1 MKNLPLRPALLFCL
15 CLLFTTGTPG
25 RAEEAP
31 PAIWTVREAVR
42 FALQNSPDS
51 QIGRQ
56 RIESAQAAI
65 VLEKSAFYPQVNLI
79 AQYGQTN
86 TPMYSFGNILNQRE
100 FSPEINFNRPGRT
113 DNLNNSIQL
122 GYRFFDGGRSQAG
135 LAAAKSQAEAARF
148 ELAAVQ
154 DRLAFEVV
162 RAFHL
167 IDQAEGLIT
176 IRQAEVATVAAAH
189 QTAQARFEEGVI
201 LRSNLLD
208 LEVQE
213 SRAREGLIEAK
224 HSLALAQQLF
234 LNLLGLPSG
243 EVHLAPENREAEIPP
258 SDRVAKRPELDSLD
272 AALAAAQLR
281 IRQIRA
287 ARYPALDGYA
297 AYGIDQGS
305 ITGGDST
312 SWQAGLKFQY
322 NLFDGHRTEAEGAQA
337 ASGVNELREQRRK
350 TELAVGLE
358 ISQARLA
365 LSDAEERLALS
376 DQSVTQAEESLR
388 INNERFAEGVLLA
401 ADLIDSQN
409 RLVETQIRRAT
420 AATARR
426 IAIAELRRAE
436 GLPQFAEDSKI
447 DSTVD
452 KEGLAQP
459 AR

>member
-1 MKNLPLRPALLFCL
+1 MKNLLLRSSLLFCL
-15 CLLFTTGTPG
+15 ALLLLCAGTQAL
-25 RAEEAP
+25 AEEP
-31 PAIWTVREAVR
+31 PPTVWTIQEAVR

-65 VLEKSAFYPQVNLI
+65 ALEKSAFYPQVNLV

-86 TPMYSFGNILNQRE
+86 NPMYSFGNILNQRE
-100 FSPEINFNRPGRT
+100 FNQEINFNRPGRT

-135 LAAAKSQAEAARF
+135 LAAARSQAEAARF
-148 ELAAVQ
+148 ELSAVQ
-154 DRLAFEVV
+154 ERLAFEVV

-167 IDQAEGLIT
+167 IDQSEGLIK

-189 QTAQARFEEGVI
+189 QTAQARFDEGVI

-213 SRAREGLIEAK
+213 SRARENLLEAR

-234 LNLLGLPSG
+234 LNLLGLPGG
-243 EVHLAPENREAEIPP
+243 EVSLAPESGEAEIPP
-258 SDRVAKRPELDSLD
+258 SDRVGKRAELDSLD
-272 AALAAAQLR
+272 AALASAKLR
-281 IRQIRA
+281 IRQVRA

-297 AYGIDQGS
+297 AYGADQGS
-305 ITGGDST
+305 ITGGEGN
-312 SWQAGLKFQY
+312 SWQAGLKFQF
-322 NLFDGHRTEAEGAQA
+322 NLFDGHRTEAESARA
-337 ASGVNELREQRRK
+337 EAGVNELREQRRK

-376 DQSVTQAEESLR
+376 AQSVAQAEESLR
-388 INNERFAEGVLLA
+388 INNERFTEGVLLA
-401 ADLIDSQN
+401 ADLIDAQN
-409 RLVETQIRRAT
+409 RLTETQVRRAT
-420 AATARR
+420 AATARK

-436 GLPQFAEDSKI
+436 GLPQFGEDGEAAAERDTK
-447 DSTVD
+447 T
-452 KEGLAQP
+452 L
-459 AR
+459 

>member
-1 MKNLPLRPALLFCL
+1 MKITPLTAALLCCL
-15 CLLFTTGTPG
+15 ISLLCAGTPAQ
-25 RAEEAP
+25 AEEPP
-31 PAIWTVREAVR
+31 PAVWSIREAVR

-56 RIESAQAAI
+56 RIEAAQAAI
-65 VLEKSAFYPQVNLI
+65 ALEKSAVYPQVNLV

-86 TPMYSFGNILNQRE
+86 NPMYSFGNILNQRE
-100 FSPEINFNRPGRT
+100 FSPGINFNRPGRT
-113 DNLNNSIQL
+113 DNLSNSIQL

-135 LAAAKSQAEAARF
+135 VAAAQSQAEAARF

-162 RAFHL
+162 RACQL

-176 IRQAEVATVAAAH
+176 IRQAEIESVVAARK
-189 QTAQARFEEGVI
+189 TAQARYDEGVI

-213 SRAREGLIEAK
+213 SRAREQLIEAK

-243 EVHLAPENREAEIPP
+243 EVRLAPEDQEAEIPA
-258 SDRVAKRPELDSLD
+258 SDRVTKRPELDSLD
-272 AALAAAQLR
+272 AALAGAQLR
-281 IRQIRA
+281 VRQVRA

-297 AYGIDQGS
+297 AYGVDQGS
-305 ITGGDST
+305 VTGGEGN

-322 NLFDGHRTEAEGAQA
+322 NLFDGHRTEAESARA
-337 ASGVNELREQRRK
+337 TAGVNELREQRRK

-365 LSDAEERLALS
+365 LSDAEARLALS
-376 DQSVTQAEESLR
+376 ARSVAQAEESLR
-388 INNERFAEGVLLA
+388 INSERFNEGVLLA
-401 ADLIDSQN
+401 ADLIDAQN
-409 RLVETQIRRAT
+409 RLTETQVRRAS

-436 GLPQFAEDSKI
+436 GLRQFDELGEAANAK
-447 DSTVD
+447 
-452 KEGLAQP
+452 
-459 AR
+459 